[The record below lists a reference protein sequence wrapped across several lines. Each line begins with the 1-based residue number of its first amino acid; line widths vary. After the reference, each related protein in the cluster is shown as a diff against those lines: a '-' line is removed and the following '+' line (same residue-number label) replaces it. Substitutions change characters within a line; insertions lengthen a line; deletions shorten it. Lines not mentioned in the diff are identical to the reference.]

1 MAHRNHLKPIN
12 LSPHRTRSPTI
23 FQFPMRVYLDNCC
36 YNRPFDEQDQLS
48 VRLETMAKLAVQ
60 LLMATGGVEYAWSDI
75 LTLEV
80 SHNPSRQR
88 RQRIMAWRQG
98 AVVDVISDNAVLARG
113 RTFQTLGVKPKD
125 ALHLASAIEAGCDW
139 FLTTDRGILKK
150 VSEIGEMR
158 VANPTN
164 YIMTEDAHGH

>member
-1 MAHRNHLKPIN
+1 
-12 LSPHRTRSPTI
+12 
-23 FQFPMRVYLDNCC
+23 MRVYLDNCC

-60 LLMATGGVEYAWSDI
+60 FLMATGGVEYAWSDI

-88 RQRIMAWRQG
+88 RRRIMAWRHG
-98 AVVDVISDNAVLARG
+98 AVVDVISDNAVLTRG

-164 YIMTEDAHGH
+164 FIMAEDTHGH